1 MRFEH
6 HLTEAARVF
15 PNKRAIATRER
26 SITYQELRDEARS
39 FARALQQAGVERG
52 DRVVVYLEN
61 SVELIVAAFGSWYAG
76 AVFSI
81 VNATTKAD
89 KLKFILDNCRAA
101 AVVTD
106 DKLLAQAKPAID
118 DAASVKTTFVVGQAE
133 DAGSLRSYDAALK
146 SSSEPLPALG
156 ISFDL
161 AMIIYTSGSTGFPK
175 GVMMTHDNVQA
186 AASSVSTY
194 LELKDSDVVLS
205 VLPLSFDYGLYQ
217 VLMSVMKHATLLVEK
232 SFAFPAPILRRLRE
246 EKVTG
251 FPLVPTI
258 AAMLVQ
264 MKDLSPQDMAG
275 VRFITNTAA
284 ALPKEHIFKLMDIFP
299 NAKVFSMYGM
309 TESKRCTYLP
319 PEELRNRPTSVG
331 KAIPNTEVYLVD
343 EDGNRLPNGSTGEL
357 VVRGSHV
364 MQGYWE
370 NPEATAKRLKPGPNP
385 WERVLHTGDIFR
397 SDEDGFLY
405 FVSRMD
411 DIIKSRGEKV
421 SPKEVEAAIY
431 SLEGVSEV
439 AVIGVPDE
447 VFGSAIKAFVVSVP
461 GATLTAQQVLKHA
474 ASKLEN
480 FMVPKYVE
488 FRDSLPK
495 TSTGKVSKKMLA
507 EGEA

>member
-26 SITYQELRDEARS
+26 SITYRELRDEARS
-39 FARALQQAGVERG
+39 FARALRQAGVERG
-52 DRVVVYLEN
+52 DRVVIYLDN
-61 SVELIVAAFGSWYAG
+61 SVELIVAAFGSWYAD

-106 DKLLAQAKPAID
+106 EKLLAQAKPAID
-118 DAASVKTTFVVGQAE
+118 DAASVKTTFVVGQTE

-146 SSSEPLPALG
+146 LSPEPLPPLG

-194 LELKDSDVVLS
+194 LELQDSDIVLS

-217 VLMSVMKHATLLVEK
+217 VLMSVMKQATLLVEK
-232 SFAFPAPILRRLRE
+232 SFAFPAPVLRRLRE
-246 EKVTG
+246 ENVTG

-264 MKDLSPQDMAG
+264 MKDLSPQDLAS

-284 ALPKEHIFKLMDIFP
+284 ALPKEHIFKLIELFP

-319 PEELRNRPTSVG
+319 PEELKNRPTSVG

-370 NPEATAKRLKPGPNP
+370 NPEATAKRLKPGPHP
-385 WERVLHTGDIFR
+385 WEQVLHTGDIFR

-447 VFGSAIKAFVVSVP
+447 VFGSAIKAFVVPVP

-488 FRDSLPK
+488 FRESLPK

>member
-1 MRFEH
+1 MRFEQ
-6 HLTEAARVF
+6 HLTEAAKVC
-15 PNKRAIATRER
+15 PDKRAIATRER
-26 SITYQELRDEARS
+26 TISYQELRNEARS
-39 FARALQQAGVERG
+39 FARALLDAGVKRG

-61 SVELIVAAFGSWYAG
+61 SVELIVASFGTWYAG

-81 VNATTKAD
+81 VNSTTKTD

-106 DKLLAQAKPAID
+106 DKLLSQAKPAID
-118 DAASVKTTFVVGQAE
+118 EAPSVITTFVVGQTQDEGA
-133 DAGSLRSYDAALK
+133 LRSYELALT
-146 SSSEPLPALG
+146 SSPEGLPPAG

-186 AASSVSTY
+186 AAKSVSTY
-194 LELKDSDVVLS
+194 LEMNENDVVLS

-217 VLMSVMKHATLLVEK
+217 VLMSVMCRATLLVEK
-232 SFAFPAPILRRLRE
+232 SFAFPAPVLRRLKE
-246 EKVTG
+246 EKATA

-264 MKDLSPQDMAG
+264 MKDLNPQDMSS
-275 VRFITNTAA
+275 VRFTTNTAA
-284 ALPKEHIFKLMDIFP
+284 ALPKEHIFKLMEIFC
-299 NAKVFSMYGM
+299 NARVFSMYGM

-319 PEELRNRPTSVG
+319 PEELKNRPTSVG
-331 KAIPNTEVYLVD
+331 KAIPNTEVYLVG
-343 EDGNRLPNGSTGEL
+343 ENGQRLPNGETGEL

-370 NPEATAKRLKPGPNP
+370 NPEATAKRLKPGANP
-385 WERVLHTGDIFR
+385 WEKVLHTGDIFR
-397 SDEDGFLY
+397 TDEDGFLY
-405 FVSRMD
+405 FVGRMD

-439 AVIGVPDE
+439 AVIGVPDA
-447 VFGSAIKAFVVSVP
+447 VFGAAIKAFVVTVP
-461 GATLTAQQVLKHA
+461 GATLTAQQVMKHA

-488 FRDSLPK
+488 FRESLPK

-507 EGEA
+507 EGDG